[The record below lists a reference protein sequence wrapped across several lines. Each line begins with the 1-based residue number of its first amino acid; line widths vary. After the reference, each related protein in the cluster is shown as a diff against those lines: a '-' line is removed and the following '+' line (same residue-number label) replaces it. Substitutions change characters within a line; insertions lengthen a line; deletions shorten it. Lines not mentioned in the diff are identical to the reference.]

1 MHRISV
7 PSGLCGL
14 GPGNSVTLQGMYD
27 ESSWSAIITD
37 DLGGEKFYAFT
48 IYKFL

>member
-1 MHRISV
+1 M

>member
-1 MHRISV
+1 M

-48 IYKFL
+48 IYTFL